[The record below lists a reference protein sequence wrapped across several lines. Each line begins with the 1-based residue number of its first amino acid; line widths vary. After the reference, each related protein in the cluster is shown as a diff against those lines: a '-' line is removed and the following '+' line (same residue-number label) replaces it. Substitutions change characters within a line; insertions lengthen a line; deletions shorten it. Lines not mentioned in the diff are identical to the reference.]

1 MTIRFTCPR
10 CRARLTVADNLA
22 GRWGVCAKC
31 GSRCIAQESTGPREP
46 ARSEGAGKVPTPS
59 KPQQTVPQST
69 SSASRRLRQYALVA
83 AIAAGVVVV
92 ALCLWAVLLRDTW
105 EQDNRDKIL
114 SMCNEATALAKMGE
128 LTRFDAKRAAIL
140 ALVGTRRVENHD
152 LKAAL
157 QRLEDAGNILFASAK
172 REAERVGQAEA
183 ARLEGETKRA
193 IEEEQRK
200 KAEAERLAVEEKKRR
215 DDAET
220 QRRAEEEKQRLAA
233 EARQNA
239 EKERERLVAEANR
252 RAEEEKQKKA
262 EAQRQAEEQRGRE
275 AEAKQQAD
283 EEQRKQEAIAALSR
297 ELGRITASLEQ
308 AKAEGRAAVQE
319 RNQLQYK
326 YNSERQQV
334 EQEYQTMVNDIEK
347 KYKSERR
354 SLSPPIPPPPFFDT
368 PAERVEYQR
377 QYAEYQRQLA
387 EVERRRSERL
397 LAAEAWRTNQYREI
411 DRRYQPQVTA
421 IDSKIAQLAEVV
433 KSLMQSQADLQNRLK
448 KMK

>member
-1 MTIRFTCPR
+1 MRSTGASEVPLPDTPP
-10 CRARLTVADNLA
+10 LTVP
-22 GRWGVCAKC
+22 KPKSS
-31 GSRCIAQESTGPREP
+31 GSLGIPRY
-46 ARSEGAGKVPTPS
+46 V
-59 KPQQTVPQST
+59 
-69 SSASRRLRQYALVA
+69 LVA
-83 AIAAGVVVV
+83 AIAAGIVVV
-92 ALCLWAVLLRDTW
+92 ALGLWAVLFRDTW
-105 EQDNRDKIL
+105 EQDNRDEIL
-114 SMCNEATALAKMGE
+114 GMCNEATALAKTGE

-140 ALVGTRRVENHD
+140 ALVGTRRVENQE

-157 QRLEDAGNILFASAK
+157 QRVEDAGDILVASAK

-183 ARLEGETKRA
+183 ARRQAEEEKQRLEAETKRA

-200 KAEAERLAVEEKKRR
+200 KAEAERLALEEKKRR
-215 DDAET
+215 DVAEA
-220 QRRAEEEKQRLAA
+220 QRRAEEKKQRLAA

-239 EKERERLVAEANR
+239 GKERERLVAEANR
-252 RAEEEKQKKA
+252 GAEEEKQKKA
-262 EAQRQAEEQRGRE
+262 EAQRQAEEQQRRE

-308 AKAEGRAAVQE
+308 AKAEGRAAVEE

-334 EQEYQTMVNDIEK
+334 QQQYDAMVDEIEK
-347 KYKSERR
+347 RYKAERR
-354 SLSPPIPPPPFFDT
+354 SNSIPGSSATRKDW
-368 PAERVEYQR
+368 
-377 QYAEYQRQLA
+377 AEYERQSM
-387 EVERRRSERL
+387 EIERRRSERL

-448 KMK
+448 KMRSTAGARL